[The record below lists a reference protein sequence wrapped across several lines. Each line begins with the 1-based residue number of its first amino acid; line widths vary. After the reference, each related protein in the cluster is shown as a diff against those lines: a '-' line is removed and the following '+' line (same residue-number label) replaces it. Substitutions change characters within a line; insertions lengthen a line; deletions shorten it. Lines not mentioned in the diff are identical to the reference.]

1 MESAEPLK
9 SYRPLTDA
17 ELRDLGFGSV
27 VSERSRRLLNPDGTF
42 NVRRT
47 GLPFWSSV
55 SLYHAF
61 LTMRWGYFFG
71 IFVAIYF
78 ICNIVFGAAF
88 WLCGPAGLQ
97 GEEAMKYGGEF
108 WRAFFFSVQTAATIG
123 YGQIHAVGVVP
134 NLIVTVEALVSVII
148 FAFGTGLVFARF
160 ARPGIGVRFSRN
172 ALIAPYR
179 GITSFQFRIANA
191 RNNEIIE
198 LNATVLLTQF
208 ENVDGRRVRKYY
220 VLPLERKRVVFF
232 PLSWTIVHPIDSESP
247 LNGLTKQHL
256 EERKAEFLIL
266 LSGVDQ
272 IFSQT
277 VHTRS
282 SYAPN
287 DLVWNARFK
296 NIFKEEDDGS
306 LEIAVDH
313 IDDFEPAQ

>member
-17 ELRDLGFGSV
+17 ELRDLGFGRV
-27 VSERSRRLLNPDGTF
+27 VSERSWRLLNQDGSF

-55 SLYHAF
+55 SFYHAF

-71 IFVAIYF
+71 IFVAFYF
-78 ICNIVFGAAF
+78 LCNIIFGGAF
-88 WLCGPAGLQ
+88 WLCGLDALQ
-97 GEEAMKYGGEF
+97 GEDAANYGGPF
-108 WRAFFFSVQTAATIG
+108 WRAFFFSVQTATTIG
-123 YGQIHAVGVVP
+123 YGQVHPVGLVP
-134 NLIVTVEALVSVII
+134 NLIVTVEAVTSVII

-179 GITSFQFRIANA
+179 NITSFQFRIANV

-198 LNATVLLTQF
+198 LSAKVLFTRF

-220 VLPLERKRVVFF
+220 SLPLEREKVIFF
-232 PLSWTIVHPIDSESP
+232 PLSWTVVHPIDSTSP
-247 LNGLTKQHL
+247 LHGLTMQQL
-256 EERKAEFLIL
+256 QEDTAEFLIL

-282 SYAPN
+282 SYAAS
-287 DLVWNARFK
+287 DLVWNARFR
-296 NIFKEEDDGS
+296 NIFREDGNGII
-306 LEIAVDH
+306 EVAVDH
-313 IDDFEPAQ
+313 IDEFELAQ